1 MHGEPWKLFSFQKEC
16 VDIAQQRG
24 VRKICLQSCSQ
35 LLKTTCLQAIAFN
48 IMANDP
54 VSFAFAS
61 SSGTEIKKFNNSK
74 WDPVIQN
81 SPVLSKLVTSKKD
94 KEATNNQT
102 QTELTNGTNIFWMN
116 LNTSANLRGTTVRV
130 VLADEVSNIDEHGD
144 GEGNP
149 VKLCEART
157 STFR

>member
-1 MHGEPWKLFSFQKEC
+1 MHGEPWKLFSFQKEPI
-16 VDIAQQRG
+16 DIAQQRG
-24 VRKICLQSCSQ
+24 VRKIVLQSCSQ

-61 SSGTEIKKFNNSK
+61 SSGTEIKKFKNSK

-102 QTELTNGTNIFWMN
+102 QTELTNGTNILIHRLTFV
-116 LNTSANLRGTTVRV
+116 GTTVRV

>member
-1 MHGEPWKLFSFQKEC
+1 MGPSNTKQSSTF
-16 VDIAQQRG
+16 
-24 VRKICLQSCSQ
+24 KIG
-35 LLKTTCLQAIAFN
+35 N
-48 IMANDP
+48 I
-54 VSFAFAS
+54 
-61 SSGTEIKKFNNSK
+61 
-74 WDPVIQN
+74 Q
-81 SPVLSKLVTSKKD
+81 KD